1 MYIFVTAL
9 VVSSKRSCNL
19 SVFLDIEYCYLL
31 MRAWRPTV
39 EFNIY
44 QKTDKHA
51 HFFQWHCY
59 EKKLRYVQT
68 HFSSSNSSFE
78 VMDNVLKLLIRGVN
92 KNSLSASSLYFIS
105 PKLNLLYFIL
115 DCRYYKSLIKHV
127 YQLPPPPALLII
139 VFVSRLL
146 CTVK

>member
-51 HFFQWHCY
+51 HFFFNGIAI
-59 EKKLRYVQT
+59 KKT
-68 HFSSSNSSFE
+68 EICANSF
-78 VMDNVLKLLIRGVN
+78 
-92 KNSLSASSLYFIS
+92 
-105 PKLNLLYFIL
+105 
-115 DCRYYKSLIKHV
+115 
-127 YQLPPPPALLII
+127 Q
-139 VFVSRLL
+139 
-146 CTVK
+146 